1 MNWCCLTFK
10 NWYEAAGLRGL
21 TVLVGR
27 TSSGEPEFVIQQRAI
42 DMEIDVRSFPAV
54 DYPISIVSD
63 VGINFCPWCGR
74 NLKKCY
80 GKYIEQLYRP
90 GLRVTES

>member
-10 NWYEAAGLRGL
+10 SWYEAAGARGL

-27 TSSGEPEFVIQQRAI
+27 RSNGEPEFVIQQRAI
-42 DMEIDVRSFPAV
+42 DIDVRSLPV
-54 DYPISIVSD
+54 TDYPISIASE
-63 VGINFCPWCGR
+63 VGINYCPWCGR
-74 NLKKCY
+74 NLKKSY
-80 GKYIEQLYRP
+80 GKHVDQLYRP